1 MSAPIDRGEIA
12 RNARR
17 ELDVAERWLHG
28 DAADRRRLWIALA
41 AAVLVHAVVLVA
53 RMPDWGDPVRVDAP
67 REQAMQVQFLKPPS
81 APPRVEKKIEPKP
94 KKIPRPDPTP
104 DEPEPIEKPEPPPAE
119 PVAAA
124 PAPMPPQTGPVRVM
138 PGQGPGLI
146 KKVEPQYPAIARA
159 ARMQGTVLV
168 DAIIRKDGTV
178 TDVTIVK
185 SSNAL
190 FNQATIDAVR
200 QWRFT
205 PWQHDVVLTVTVTF
219 VLN

>member
-1 MSAPIDRGEIA
+1 MSPDIDRSELA
-12 RNARR
+12 RHARQ
-17 ELDVAERWLHG
+17 ELDVAESWLRG
-28 DAADRRRLWIALA
+28 DRSERRRIGIALA
-41 AAVLVHAVVLVA
+41 AAIVVHAVALVA
-53 RMPDWGDPVRVDAP
+53 RMPSWIDPIRVDAP

-81 APPRVEKKIEPKP
+81 APPKVEKKVEPKP

-104 DEPEPIEKPEPPPAE
+104 DEPEPIEKAEPPPAP
-119 PVAAA
+119 PVTA
-124 PAPMPPQTGPVRVM
+124 PAPVPQQTGPVRVM

-146 KKVEPQYPAIARA
+146 KKVEPPYPPLARA
-159 ARMQGTVLV
+159 ARIQGTVLV

-185 SSNAL
+185 SNNPL
-190 FNQATIDAVR
+190 FNQPTIDAVR

-219 VLN
+219 VLQ